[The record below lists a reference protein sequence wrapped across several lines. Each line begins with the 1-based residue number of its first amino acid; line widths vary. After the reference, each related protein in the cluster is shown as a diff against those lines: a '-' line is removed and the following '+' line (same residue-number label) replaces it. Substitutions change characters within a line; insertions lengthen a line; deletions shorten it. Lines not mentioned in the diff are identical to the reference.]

1 MDDCPYLPSAPR
13 TKFAIRFFP
22 PPAAYT
28 FFFFLVRYRKN
39 GKNTSDVLQSM
50 QIVGATANT
59 QDGLCGQVGGGGG
72 VIGRSYETRRKNKK
86 EEERERTKGKRGEVY
101 TMVVDGSRRQ
111 TWAATHTRQQPH
123 RTLQVWGR
131 VLPLSLSLPLS
142 LCRLANFLHTLF
154 FQRTPRTKKRKR
166 KIIVGV
172 VLHLCQASNF

>member
-1 MDDCPYLPSAPR
+1 MVKIQATCCSRCRSWVQRR
-13 TKFAIRFFP
+13 TRKMVCA
-22 PPAAYT
+22 
-28 FFFFLVRYRKN
+28 VR
-39 GKNTSDVLQSM
+39 LEEE
-50 QIVGATANT
+50 
-59 QDGLCGQVGGGGG
+59 GG

-111 TWAATHTRQQPH
+111 TWAATHRRQQPH

-131 VLPLSLSLPLS
+131 VLPLSVSLPLS

-172 VLHLCQASNF
+172 VLHWCQASNF